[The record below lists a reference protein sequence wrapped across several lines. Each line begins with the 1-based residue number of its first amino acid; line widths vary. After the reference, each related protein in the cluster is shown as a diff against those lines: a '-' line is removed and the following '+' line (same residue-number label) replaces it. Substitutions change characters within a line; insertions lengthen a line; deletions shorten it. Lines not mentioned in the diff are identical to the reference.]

1 MDKKIT
7 VDHLQPLNEPVTK
20 KKLAYYQ
27 QPWWKG
33 RTHVMDLPSPVP
45 INIEEVK
52 DGKVTSRTIRTEKP
66 LTVNDWSKMHSD
78 AIANAD
84 AKLKAEWDMKRK
96 EKTTLKRLFKELN
109 ND

>member
-33 RTHVMDLPSPVP
+33 RTHVMDLPSVP
-45 INIEEVK
+45 LNIEEVK
-52 DGKVTSRTIRTEKP
+52 DGKVTSRIIQSEKP
-66 LTVNDWSKMHSD
+66 LTMDDWSKMHSD
-78 AIANAD
+78 AITNAD
-84 AKLKAEWDMKRK
+84 KKLKAEWDKKRK
-96 EKTTLKRLFKELN
+96 EKTTLKRLFKEIM

>member
-33 RTHVMDLPSPVP
+33 KTHVMDLPSIPL
-45 INIEEVK
+45 NIEEVK
-52 DGKVTSRTIRTEKP
+52 DGKVTSRIIQSEKP
-66 LTVNDWSKMHSD
+66 LTMDDWSKMHSD
-78 AIANAD
+78 AITNAD
-84 AKLKAEWDMKRK
+84 KKLKAEWDEKRK
-96 EKTTLKRLFKELN
+96 EKTTLKRLFKEIM

>member
-33 RTHVMDLPSPVP
+33 RTHVMDLPSVP
-45 INIEEVK
+45 LNIEKVK
-52 DGKVTSRTIRTEKP
+52 DGKVTSRIIQSEKP
-66 LTVNDWSKMHSD
+66 LTMDDWSKMHSD
-78 AIANAD
+78 AITNAD
-84 AKLKAEWDMKRK
+84 KKLKAEWDEKRK
-96 EKTTLKRLFKELN
+96 EKTTLKRLFKEIM

>member
-33 RTHVMDLPSPVP
+33 KTHVMDLPSVP
-45 INIEEVK
+45 LNIEEVK
-52 DGKVTSRTIRTEKP
+52 DGKVTSRIIQSEKP
-66 LTVNDWSKMHSD
+66 LTMDDWSKMHSD
-78 AIANAD
+78 AITNAD
-84 AKLKAEWDMKRK
+84 KKLKAEWDEKRK
-96 EKTTLKRLFKELN
+96 EKTTLKRLFKEIM

>member
-7 VDHLQPLNEPVTK
+7 LDHLQPLNEPVTK

-33 RTHVMDLPSPVP
+33 RTHVMDLPSVP
-45 INIEEVK
+45 LNIEEVK
-52 DGKVTSRTIRTEKP
+52 DGKVTSRIIQSEKP
-66 LTVNDWSKMHSD
+66 LTMDDWSKMHSD
-78 AIANAD
+78 AITNAD
-84 AKLKAEWDMKRK
+84 KKLKAEWDEKRK
-96 EKTTLKRLFKELN
+96 EKTTLKRLFKEIM

>member
-1 MDKKIT
+1 MSKKI
-7 VDHLQPLNEPVTK
+7 VADHLQPLNEPVVK

-52 DGKVTSRTIRTEKP
+52 DGKVTSRIIQSEKP
-66 LTVNDWSKMHSD
+66 LTMDDWSKMHSD
-78 AIANAD
+78 AITSAD
-84 AKLKAEWDMKRK
+84 AKLKAEWDVKRK

-109 ND
+109 K

>member
-33 RTHVMDLPSPVP
+33 KTHVMDLPSVP
-45 INIEEVK
+45 LNIEKVK
-52 DGKVTSRTIRTEKP
+52 DGKVTSRIIQSEKP
-66 LTVNDWSKMHSD
+66 LTMDDWSKMHSD
-78 AIANAD
+78 AITNAD
-84 AKLKAEWDMKRK
+84 KKLKAEWDEKRK
-96 EKTTLKRLFKELN
+96 EKTTLKRLFKEIM

>member
-33 RTHVMDLPSPVP
+33 RTHVMDLPSVP
-45 INIEEVK
+45 LNIEEVK
-52 DGKVTSRTIRTEKP
+52 DGKVTSRLIQSEKP
-66 LTVNDWSKMHSD
+66 LTMDDWSKMHSD
-78 AIANAD
+78 AITNAD
-84 AKLKAEWDMKRK
+84 KKLKAEWDEKRK
-96 EKTTLKRLFKELN
+96 EKTTLKRLFKEIM

>member
-1 MDKKIT
+1 MSKKI
-7 VDHLQPLNEPVTK
+7 VADHLQPLNEPVVK

-52 DGKVTSRTIRTEKP
+52 DGKVTSRIIQSEKP
-66 LTVNDWSKMHSD
+66 LTMDDWSKMHTD

-84 AKLKAEWDMKRK
+84 TKLKAEWDAKRK

-109 ND
+109 K

>member
-33 RTHVMDLPSPVP
+33 RTHVMDLPSVP
-45 INIEEVK
+45 LNIEEVK
-52 DGKVTSRTIRTEKP
+52 DGKVTSRIIQSEKP
-66 LTVNDWSKMHSD
+66 LTMDDWSKIHSD
-78 AIANAD
+78 AITNAYK
-84 AKLKAEWDMKRK
+84 KLKAEWDEKRK
-96 EKTTLKRLFKELN
+96 EKTTLKRLFKEIM

>member
-33 RTHVMDLPSPVP
+33 RTHVMDLPSVP
-45 INIEEVK
+45 LNIEVVK
-52 DGKVTSRTIRTEKP
+52 DGKVTSRIIQSEKP
-66 LTVNDWSKMHSD
+66 LTMDDWSKMHSD
-78 AIANAD
+78 AITNAD
-84 AKLKAEWDMKRK
+84 KKLKAEWDEKRK
-96 EKTTLKRLFKELN
+96 EKTTLKRLFKEIM

>member
-7 VDHLQPLNEPVTK
+7 VDHLQPLKEPVTK

-33 RTHVMDLPSPVP
+33 RTHVMDLPSVP
-45 INIEEVK
+45 LNIEEVK
-52 DGKVTSRTIRTEKP
+52 DGKVTSRIIQSEKP
-66 LTVNDWSKMHSD
+66 LTMDDWSKMHSD
-78 AIANAD
+78 AITNAD
-84 AKLKAEWDMKRK
+84 KKLKAEWDEKRK
-96 EKTTLKRLFKELN
+96 EKTTLKRLFKEIM

>member
-33 RTHVMDLPSPVP
+33 RTHVMDLPSVP
-45 INIEEVK
+45 LNIEEVK
-52 DGKVTSRTIRTEKP
+52 DGKVTSRIIQSEKP
-66 LTVNDWSKMHSD
+66 LTMDDWSKMHSD
-78 AIANAD
+78 AITNAD
-84 AKLKAEWDMKRK
+84 KKLKAEWDEKRK
-96 EKTTLKRLFKELN
+96 EKTTLKRLFKEIM

>member
-33 RTHVMDLPSPVP
+33 RTHVMDLPSVP
-45 INIEEVK
+45 LNIEEVK
-52 DGKVTSRTIRTEKP
+52 DGKVTSRIIQSEKP
-66 LTVNDWSKMHSD
+66 L
-78 AIANAD
+78 
-84 AKLKAEWDMKRK
+84 
-96 EKTTLKRLFKELN
+96 
-109 ND
+109 

>member
-33 RTHVMDLPSPVP
+33 RTHVMDLPSVP
-45 INIEEVK
+45 LNIEEVK
-52 DGKVTSRTIRTEKP
+52 DCKVTSRIIQSEKP
-66 LTVNDWSKMHSD
+66 LTMDDWSKMHSD
-78 AIANAD
+78 AITNAD
-84 AKLKAEWDMKRK
+84 KKLKAEWDEKRK
-96 EKTTLKRLFKELN
+96 EKTTLKRLFKEIM

>member
-52 DGKVTSRTIRTEKP
+52 DGKVT
-66 LTVNDWSKMHSD
+66 
-78 AIANAD
+78 
-84 AKLKAEWDMKRK
+84 
-96 EKTTLKRLFKELN
+96 
-109 ND
+109 

>member
-33 RTHVMDLPSPVP
+33 RTHVMDLPSVP
-45 INIEEVK
+45 LNIEEVK
-52 DGKVTSRTIRTEKP
+52 DGKVTSRIIESEKP
-66 LTVNDWSKMHSD
+66 LTMDDWSKMHSD
-78 AIANAD
+78 AITNAD
-84 AKLKAEWDMKRK
+84 KKLKAEWDEKRK
-96 EKTTLKRLFKELN
+96 EKTTLKRLFKEIM

>member
-33 RTHVMDLPSPVP
+33 RTHVMDLPSVP
-45 INIEEVK
+45 LDIEEVK
-52 DGKVTSRTIRTEKP
+52 DGKVTSRIIQSEKP
-66 LTVNDWSKMHSD
+66 LTMDDWSKMHSD
-78 AIANAD
+78 AITNAD
-84 AKLKAEWDMKRK
+84 KKLKAEWDEKRK
-96 EKTTLKRLFKELN
+96 EKTTLKRLFKEIM

>member
-27 QPWWKG
+27 QPWWKR
-33 RTHVMDLPSPVP
+33 RTHVMDLPSVP
-45 INIEEVK
+45 LNIEEVK
-52 DGKVTSRTIRTEKP
+52 DGKVTSRIIQSEKP
-66 LTVNDWSKMHSD
+66 LTMDDWSKMHSD
-78 AIANAD
+78 AITSAD
-84 AKLKAEWDMKRK
+84 AKLKAEWDVKLK

-109 ND
+109 K

>member
-33 RTHVMDLPSPVP
+33 RTHVMDLPSVP
-45 INIEEVK
+45 LNIEEVK
-52 DGKVTSRTIRTEKP
+52 AGKVTSRIIQSEKP
-66 LTVNDWSKMHSD
+66 LTMDDWSKMHSD
-78 AIANAD
+78 AITNAD
-84 AKLKAEWDMKRK
+84 KKLKAEWDEKRK
-96 EKTTLKRLFKELN
+96 EKTTLKRLFKEIM

>member
-7 VDHLQPLNEPVTK
+7 VDHHQPLNEPVTK

-33 RTHVMDLPSPVP
+33 RTHVMDLPSVP
-45 INIEEVK
+45 LNIEEVK
-52 DGKVTSRTIRTEKP
+52 DGKVTSRIIQSEKP
-66 LTVNDWSKMHSD
+66 LTMDDWSKMHSD
-78 AIANAD
+78 AITNAD
-84 AKLKAEWDMKRK
+84 KKLKAEWDEKRK
-96 EKTTLKRLFKELN
+96 EKTTLKRLFKEIM

>member
-33 RTHVMDLPSPVP
+33 RTHVMDLPSVP
-45 INIEEVK
+45 LNIEEVK
-52 DGKVTSRTIRTEKP
+52 DGKVTSRIIQSEKP
-66 LTVNDWSKMHSD
+66 LTMDDWSKMHSD
-78 AIANAD
+78 AITNAD
-84 AKLKAEWDMKRK
+84 KKLKAEWDEKRK
-96 EKTTLKRLFKELN
+96 EKTTLKRLIKEIM